1 MAIPVLSNDNVISLW
16 AEGREARNH
25 KNTLKAIDGD
35 LFSYNLKIGHRTE
48 GGQCV
53 VADFTAGGGSYHSQ
67 TTSCHVGRAKR
78 YADMVMH
85 PMVWATSPLSKE
97 EVPF

>member
-16 AEGREARNH
+16 AEGHEARNH

-48 GGQCV
+48 S
-53 VADFTAGGGSYHSQ
+53 GGGSYHSQ

-78 YADMVMH
+78 HADMVMH

-97 EVPF
+97 EAPF